1 MISLVSLSLLKVSLV
16 YFLIHC
22 RITLL
27 FVTISYTVDDLSMMD
42 TDMSWLDD
50 PLIFLPTHTH

>member
-22 RITLL
+22 RISLL
-27 FVTISYTVDDLSMMD
+27 LVAISYTVDDLSMMD

-50 PLIFLPTHTH
+50 PLIFSHTN